1 MTARAR
7 ASASYAQ
14 HAQPLQPAEHPA
26 ADRVDLIG
34 RQVELDD
41 GRRPLESP
49 VFHLCDLVVAEVA
62 AGMKGEEEEEDW
74 RQTGSSVTVRRLE
87 GGAQEA
93 SLTFSSAGRGS

>member
-49 VFHLCDLVVAEVA
+49 VFHLGDLVVAEVA
-62 AGMKGEEEEEDW
+62 AGTKGEEEEGW
-74 RQTGSSVTVRRLE
+74 RQTGSSVTVRLLE
-87 GGAQEA
+87 GRAQEA

>member
-1 MTARAR
+1 MTACAR

-49 VFHLCDLVVAEVA
+49 VFHLGDLVIAEVA
-62 AGMKGEEEEEDW
+62 AGMKGEEEEDW